1 MLGMLEGAEFGGTP
15 VEKWQAEELIEQA
28 ERLLE
33 SVD

>member
-1 MLGMLEGAEFGGTP
+1 MLGVLEGAEFGGTP
-15 VEKWQAEELIEQA
+15 IETWKAEELIEQV